1 MRPITTLT
9 ATLLSYLLFVSP
21 LSSAAAAQISD
32 SDLNSVLRAANDQPG
47 FSGAILAMRNGI
59 VVSEFYTGMADKAAG
74 EPITESTLFN
84 NASSS
89 KLYTSYMLRAALER
103 AGLSM
108 QTAVN
113 TQPGLEDHF
122 DETVTVADLLKHRT
136 DIGQVLFQDA
146 PASDISAAEN
156 NDQLFQ
162 IIVAHVQKPIGKRTG
177 GPSYR
182 NENYIIAGH
191 ILASLTGKSFE
202 QNLMQLAAQAGAED
216 GIYIGKKSEAN
227 RTIATGY
234 VHAGFEGADIR
245 AETRRARNATE
256 FPEAISTTLTE
267 QVTSA
272 GGGLYVTARAQAK
285 ILSYIAN
292 MEGVLAAQCRLDAP
306 TERGGRTAYS
316 GYGCIGRSLGAAGPS
331 VGHGGGAPGINSILQ
346 WYPEQDLV
354 LIVLSNHFGKG
365 RPVLSMLDSKLSDMT

>member
-32 SDLNSVLRAANDQPG
+32 GELNSILRAANEQPG
-47 FSGAILAMRNGI
+47 FSGAILAMRNGKI
-59 VVSEFYTGMADKAAG
+59 VSEFYTGMADKAAAK
-74 EPITESTLFN
+74 PITESTLFN

-103 AGLSM
+103 AGHSM
-108 QTAVN
+108 QTALH
-113 TQPGLEDHF
+113 TLQGLEDVF

-136 DIGQVLFQDA
+136 DIGHVFLQDVPEGDLLAAANNKELFQLLV
-146 PASDISAAEN
+146 SHIEG
-156 NDQLFQ
+156 
-162 IIVAHVQKPIGKRTG
+162 PIGKRTG
-177 GPSYR
+177 PPSYR

-191 ILASLTGKSFE
+191 ILANLTGQSFE
-202 QNLMQLAAQAGAED
+202 QNLMGLASQAGAED
-216 GIYIGKKSEAN
+216 GIYMGKKSEAS

-245 AETRRARNATE
+245 AETRKAGRATE
-256 FPEAISTTLTE
+256 FPEAISTVLTE

-346 WYPEQDLV
+346 WYPEQNLV